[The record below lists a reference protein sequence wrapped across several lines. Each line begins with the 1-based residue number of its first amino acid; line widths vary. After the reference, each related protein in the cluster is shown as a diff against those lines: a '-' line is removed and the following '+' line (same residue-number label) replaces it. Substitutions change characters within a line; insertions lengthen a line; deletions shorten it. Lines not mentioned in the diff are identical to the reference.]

1 MIESV
6 VGQNGR
12 SRRDF
17 IKLAGVSALLAAAP
31 RVVRAESVS
40 GVSTKTL
47 ARPLS
52 PQAFKKSLAGPILSL
67 PTTFHED
74 LSVNYDAV
82 HLMIG
87 RAIRYGIPIIEL
99 TAGNSKYKCLSY
111 DEIKGVTR
119 AMVEAAAG
127 RGLTITAT
135 DAWPADQAI
144 EYAQYSESLG
154 ADAVQVLMPTGM
166 EDPDQL
172 YDHFR
177 AISKKTSLP
186 IVLHGNYSVE
196 ALRRLAEI
204 DSIVAMKEDG
214 RLTYYIDRSYEFA
227 DRFEIFSG
235 GAENR
240 FLVGYP
246 YGARAFFATYSG
258 FAPDKPMLF
267 WDAIK
272 KNDLKKAVEITS
284 KYDYP
289 FIRRFTHPFWHATL
303 EYFGVA
309 TRYMR
314 EPFQTL
320 PDEELADIKTFFD
333 GQGIDPADYQ
343 A

>member
-1 MIESV
+1 MIGSDTTM
-6 VGQNGR
+6 NRR
-12 SRRDF
+12 SRREF
-17 IKLAGVSALLAAAP
+17 LKLAGATALLAAAP
-31 RVVRAESVS
+31 
-40 GVSTKTL
+40 GVSLAEPKPGTPVSTL
-47 ARPLS
+47 TRPLG
-52 PQAFKKSLAGPILSL
+52 PQAFKKHLAGPILSL
-67 PTTFHED
+67 PTTFNAD

-82 HLMIG
+82 HQMIG
-87 RAIRYGIPIIEL
+87 RAKRYGIPIFEL

-119 AMVEAAAG
+119 AMVEAADG
-127 RGLTITAT
+127 RGLTIAAT
-135 DAWPADQAI
+135 DAWDVRQAI

-154 ADAVQVLMPTGM
+154 ADAVQVLKPADM
-166 EDPDQL
+166 DDADAL
-172 YDHFR
+172 HAHFLQ
-177 AISKKTSLP
+177 ISRNTSLP
-186 IVLHGNYSVE
+186 IVLHGIYPVE

-214 RLTYYIDRSYEFA
+214 RLTYYIDCSYEFA

-246 YGARAFFATYSG
+246 YGSRAFFATYSG

-272 KNDLKKAVEITS
+272 KNDLKRAVEITS

-320 PDEELADIKTFFD
+320 PDNELAGIKTFFD
-333 GQGIDPADYQ
+333 GQGIDPADYI